1 MVLTTHRAEEAIY
14 NMTSQWLLSR
24 NCPVSEELT
33 ITPDIGNIDD
43 KPLSDERTVQD
54 INSTVVL
61 LISSLA
67 TGSSRQQDWSSRPK
81 GIIP

>member
-1 MVLTTHRAEEAIY
+1 M
-14 NMTSQWLLSR
+14 
-24 NCPVSEELT
+24 SEELT

-61 LISSLA
+61 LIDRVWPLAPVVNKTDPAGLKGLSL
-67 TGSSRQQDWSSRPK
+67 SL
-81 GIIP
+81 